1 MVCSYSI
8 FYSKYDDDWATSW
21 IKAFQQQKNA
31 LHLYIFL
38 VQYTGRVPIL
48 MFYFIIRIIITGCI
62 YSPFKKVLMFNYI
75 LVMFMLAENGVWL
88 AISILLSGF
97 ICILFNFDVIYE

>member
-21 IKAFQQQKNA
+21 IQDFHKKSA

-38 VQYTGRVPIL
+38 VQYTGQVPIFL
-48 MFYFIIRIIITGCI
+48 FYFIILIRFLSYVVHILL
-62 YSPFKKVLMFNYI
+62 FKSLMFNII

-88 AISILLSGF
+88 AFSFLLSGF
-97 ICILFNFDVIYE
+97 ICILINFDVIYE